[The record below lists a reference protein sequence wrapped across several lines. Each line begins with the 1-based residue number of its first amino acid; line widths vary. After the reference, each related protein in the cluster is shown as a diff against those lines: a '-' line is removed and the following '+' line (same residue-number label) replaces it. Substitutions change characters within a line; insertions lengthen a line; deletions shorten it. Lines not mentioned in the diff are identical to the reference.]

1 MRKASKKISILA
13 VLAVLGGLTVVAPSA
28 SAQTT
33 YEIRIGTTR
42 LPDIRTGASMRFFP
56 SRITVHE
63 GDSLHFVTGALHT
76 ATLLPTGQDAQD
88 WVDTNATEQDQP
100 FSAIANDPDDGPG
113 ALKASAGAFVSNRTD
128 CGFWGNGSPCP
139 FDGTSVLNS
148 GAAILP
154 GQEFDFTAV
163 VNVPAGESFWVVCL
177 VHPDM
182 RMKVDVVAAGVDTTD
197 QSDIDAQRTNQIAR
211 DNDWALAADRR
222 LERQTSHR
230 TASGRTVRDVIQG
243 FDNQFASLNETYPKR
258 LTIRRGQ
265 RVRFHFDNLNFETH
279 SATFPPDF
287 GRWFGQIETFNPVC
301 DTDGDLGTDP
311 DEPPG
316 DPSDPQNV
324 CPGGPSQLEQ
334 DFEARSGQGAGNGVV
349 SNRTGLENS
358 GIRGVATQRFESFDV
373 RFTRR
378 SGRRGPFTF
387 FCFFHGGSMFTRVR
401 VR

>member
-1 MRKASKKISILA
+1 MRKTSRKISMLA
-13 VLAVLGGLTVVAPSA
+13 VLAVLGGMTVVAPPA

-42 LPDIRTGASMRFFP
+42 LPDNRNAASMRFFP
-56 SRITVHE
+56 SRITVHQ

-76 ATLLPTGQDAQD
+76 ATLLPTGEDAQD

-100 FSAIANDPDDGPG
+100 FSAITNDPDDGAG
-113 ALKASAGAFVSNRTD
+113 ALKLNAGAFVSNRTD
-128 CGFWGNGSPCP
+128 CGMFGDGSPCD

-148 GAAILP
+148 GAAIFP
-154 GQEFDFTAV
+154 GQQFDFTAV
-163 VNVPAGESFWVVCL
+163 VDVPAGESFWVVCL

-182 RMKVDVVAAGVDTTD
+182 RMKVTVVPGTDPTTQ
-197 QSDIDAQRTNQIAR
+197 QSDIDAQRANQIAR
-211 DNDWALAADRR
+211 DNDWALATDSR

-230 TASGRTVRDVIQG
+230 TASGRTVRDVFQG

-258 LTIRRGQ
+258 INIRRGQ
-265 RVRFHFDNLNFETH
+265 RVRFHFDNLNFEAH

-301 DTDGDLGTDP
+301 DPDGDAGPGP
-311 DEPPG
+311 DTPPG
-316 DPSDPQNV
+316 DPSDPPNV

-358 GIRGVATQRFESFDV
+358 GIRGVPTQRFESFDV
-373 RFTRR
+373 RFMRR
-378 SGRRGPFTF
+378 SGDDRFRF
-387 FCFFHGGSMFTRVR
+387 FCFFHGGAMVTRIRVR
-401 VR
+401 